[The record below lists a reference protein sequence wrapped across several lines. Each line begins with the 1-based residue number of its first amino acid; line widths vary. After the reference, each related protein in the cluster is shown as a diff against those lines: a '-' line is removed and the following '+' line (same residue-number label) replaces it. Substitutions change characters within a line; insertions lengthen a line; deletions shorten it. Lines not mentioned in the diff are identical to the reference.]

1 MSLISTTTTTNTT
14 ITITIIINS
23 VQEIKRMKY
32 LLDIEQKMILSISLC
47 ID

>member
-1 MSLISTTTTTNTT
+1 MSLISTTTTT

-23 VQEIKRMKY
+23 VQEIRRMKY